1 MDNLYFAMREAA
13 YLLPANED
21 KRVEVFTRY
30 DGLNI
35 PASTLVRVTV
45 ELIHTPD
52 PEITP
57 ELVMEAV
64 AV

>member
-1 MDNLYFAMREAA
+1 MDNLYFAMRECAH
-13 YLLPANED
+13 LLTEE

-35 PASTLVRVTV
+35 SPNCVVRVVV

-57 ELVMEAV
+57 ILDMAV
-64 AV
+64 A